1 MVRASQMGRRFRRK
15 GRMVV
20 MVNGDGDGDGDGS
33 GGGDGGRQQ
42 EVEFAYR
49 LPISRNIYLMP
60 SVYWI
65 MQPNNFS
72 SNPDIFIFNLQ
83 TQFLF

>member
-1 MVRASQMGRRFRRK
+1 V
-15 GRMVV
+15 
-20 MVNGDGDGDGDGS
+20 S

-49 LPISRNIYLMP
+49 LPINRNIYLMP